1 VIRTASATVA
11 EGAKAPGS
19 STFLE
24 AVMAHAPVVR
34 RVSRDVVAEHRALR
48 ALLAEVEE
56 AFERPLPRAATG
68 PDVVAARLD
77 TLRGRLGAHFEEEE
91 RAGLFEEIE
100 GRAPDQAPAC
110 ARLRAEHEGLI
121 RRLDALRAGSPEAR
135 RGPTWTR
142 EVRVFLDDLSGHEER
157 ETDLLTRTLDGSIG
171 VVD

>member
-1 VIRTASATVA
+1 
-11 EGAKAPGS
+11 
-19 STFLE
+19 
-24 AVMAHAPVVR
+24 MANAPVLPHVAR
-34 RVSRDVVAEHRALR
+34 NVVAEHRALR
-48 ALLAEVEE
+48 TLLAEV
-56 AFERPLPRAATG
+56 RGGVRDGPLPHAASG

-77 TLRGRLGAHFEEEE
+77 TLRGPLGAHFEEEE

-100 GRAPDQAPAC
+100 ERAPDQAPVC

-121 RRLDALRAGSPEAR
+121 RRLDVLRAASPEAR

-171 VVD
+171 ALD